1 MKKGYLSQYF
11 EGVAVKTLSTVE
23 ADVLTSNQHEFNG
36 VEGLR
41 NILGE
46 PEGKERYPAKFLYL
60 TDSEDEPV
68 MEEGFLTWY
77 DARQRARLERG
88 VMRREYRLYFPT
100 NLVSQCGNAGD
111 ILVIAKRPDKT
122 LLSIVAEAGTTISQ
136 QILWLFG
143 VSDLSHPGFSVRDEL
158 ETEQDRIEF
167 ASRFILESIGIPV
180 EISEDT
186 YLDEMIRKFSGG
198 FPTTR
203 EFSAFA
209 RSTLSDIQAQDDR
222 DEVLMAWM
230 EREEILFRTLEK
242 HIIGERL
249 SQGFD
254 GDVDGFISFS
264 LSVQNRRKSRAGL
277 ALENHLEIMFR
288 ECGVRYSRTPVT
300 ENKSKPDFIFP
311 GENEYHDKNFDSLRL
326 TMLGVK
332 SSCKDRW
339 RQILAEADR
348 IERKHL
354 LTLEAAISKGQ
365 TDGMQSKN
373 LQLVLPRM
381 LHSTYSEEQ
390 QSWLMDVTAF
400 TDLVME
406 RQRDH
411 G

>member
-11 EGVAVKTLSTVE
+11 EGVAVKTLSSVE

-46 PEGKERYPAKFLYL
+46 PDGRVRYVARFLYL
-60 TDSEDEPV
+60 TDNDDEPIV
-68 MEEGFLTWY
+68 EDGFLTWY
-77 DARQRARLERG
+77 DARQKARLERE
-88 VMRREYRLYFPT
+88 VMRWEYRLYFPT
-100 NLVSQCGNAGD
+100 NLVSQCANAGD
-111 ILVIAKRPDKT
+111 ILLIAKRPDNT

-167 ASRFILESIGIPV
+167 ASRVILESIGISV
-180 EISEDT
+180 ELSEDT
-186 YLDEMIRKFSGG
+186 YLDEMLRKFSGS

-209 RSTLSDIQAQDDR
+209 RSTLPDIHPKDGQ

-230 EREEILFRTLEK
+230 EREEILFRTFEK

-249 SQGFD
+249 SKGFD
-254 GDVDGFISFS
+254 SDVDGFISFS

-277 ALENHLEIMFR
+277 ALENHLEMMFK
-288 ECGVRYSRTPVT
+288 ECGVKHSRTPVT

-311 GENEYHDKNFDSLRL
+311 GQTEYKDSTFNPHHLS
-326 TMLGVK
+326 MLGVK

-339 RQILAEADR
+339 RQVLSEADR
-348 IERKHL
+348 IKRKHL
-354 LTLEAAISKGQ
+354 LTLEAAISKSQ
-365 TDGMQSKN
+365 TEEMKSKDV
-373 LQLVLPRM
+373 QLVLPRI
-381 LHSTYSEEQ
+381 LHDSYLPEQ
-390 QSWLMDVTAF
+390 QSWLMTVSEF
-400 TDLVME
+400 INHVLSK
-406 RQRDH
+406 QS
-411 G
+411 

>member
-11 EGVAVKTLSTVE
+11 EGVAVKELSAVE
-23 ADVLTSNQHEFNG
+23 ANVLTSNQHEFNG

-46 PEGKERYPAKFLYL
+46 PEGKVRYPATFLYL
-60 TDSEDEPV
+60 TDNDDDPV
-68 MEEGFLTWY
+68 IENGFLTWY
-77 DARQRARLERG
+77 DARQKARIERG
-88 VMRREYRLYFPT
+88 VMRYEYRLYFPT
-100 NLVSQCGNAGD
+100 NQVSQCANSGD
-111 ILVIAKRPDKT
+111 VLVIAKRPDNT
-122 LLSIVAEAGTTISQ
+122 LLAIVAEAETTISR

-143 VSDLSHPGFSVRDEL
+143 FSDVSHPGFSVREEL

-167 ASRFILESIGIPV
+167 ASRFILESIGIV
-180 EISEDT
+180 VQVSEET
-186 YLDEMIRKFSGG
+186 WLDEILRKFNGT

-209 RSTLSDIQAQDDR
+209 RSTLTDVNPQDGQDAA
-222 DEVLMAWM
+222 LMAWM

-242 HIIGERL
+242 HLIGERL

-277 ALENHLEIMFR
+277 ALENHLEILFE
-288 ECGVRYSRTPVT
+288 ECGVRYTRTPKT

-311 GENEYHDKNFDSLRL
+311 GIEEYRNPEYDPLAL

-339 RQILAEADR
+339 RQVLAEADR

-354 LTLEAAISKGQ
+354 LTLEAAISKNQ
-365 TDGMQSKN
+365 TDEMAAKK
-373 LQLVLPRM
+373 LQLVLPEE
-381 LHSTYSEEQ
+381 LHSSYSSEQ
-390 QSWLMDVTAF
+390 RSWLMNISEF
-400 TDLVME
+400 TELVLE
-406 RQRDH
+406 RQA
-411 G
+411 